1 MGEIPDAVV
10 QTLLSNKV
18 VAYPTSTLPGLA
30 TLPTREGLDALFSLK
45 QRQSNQPVSLGVAS
59 LEQASSLVE
68 VPEFAKRLLDDFPQG
83 TLTLILDAHEPLDQR
98 LGGERVAV
106 RVFAHPTARALA
118 ETVGPVT
125 ATSANK
131 AGIPPLSDAE
141 SAGLELNLSH
151 DSILAGTCP
160 GGQGSTLVSLH
171 KSSTLPS
178 GFSVRIMREGVIPAT
193 DVNLWMS
200 KNR

>member
-1 MGEIPDAVV
+1 M
-10 QTLLSNKV
+10 L
-18 VAYPTSTLPGLA
+18 
-30 TLPTREGLDALFSLK
+30 
-45 QRQSNQPVSLGVAS
+45 
-59 LEQASSLVE
+59 
-68 VPEFAKRLLDDFPQG
+68 EFAKRLLDDFPQG
-83 TLTLILDAHEPLDQR
+83 TLTLILDAHEPLTKDSGVNELQFGF
-98 LGGERVAV
+98 LL
-106 RVFAHPTARALA
+106 PTARALA

-151 DSILAGTCP
+151 DSILAGTCQVAKAVHWSRCTNHRP
-160 GGQGSTLVSLH
+160 H
-171 KSSTLPS
+171 LPA
-178 GFSVRIMREGVIPAT
+178 FSVRIMREGVIPAT